1 MKATITKIILLFTTF
16 FLVSA
21 CCNEEN
27 IYITPEDTE
36 GRVNVYIEGDITNAE
51 AAEQLKNEVGTL
63 TQNIYVQHTTQL
75 TEIDIKIV
83 KDLKYILIDNNNSL
97 KKTTIEGGGE
107 TFVNVIKIEKNNSL
121 TEVFIEKI
129 KNTNFIIYKGTDKQQ
144 TEKLICNDLENIYVS
159 LDFST
164 HINNNNILQFNHL
177 KTIGTRADNYIIE
190 NNWQYNETYIG
201 GKFNMVVFPKLEEV
215 NYFNTSSYNADTI
228 GDTPMIIDTLRFPQL
243 KSIETFKSEPF
254 FTVNTL
260 NLPKLE
266 YCKNFYIRGVGN
278 DYISPGTYENPTI
291 NFPVLSYC
299 ENFTMMFNHSSAE
312 KINNYLHQFLTIQP
326 INSKI
331 LYFEQESFPTGQG
344 VLDQQTLINQ
354 GNTIEFY

>member
-75 TEIDIKIV
+75 TE
-83 KDLKYILIDNNNSL
+83 LLISFKNNLTNLLVNNNIKL
-97 KKTTIEGGGE
+97 KNLSIIGGGE
-107 TFVNVIKIEKNNSL
+107 SYVNTIKILQNN
-121 TEVFIEKI
+121 E
-129 KNTNFIIYKGTDKQQ
+129 
-144 TEKLICNDLENIYVS
+144 LENITIDNIKTATNFEFVGYNK
-159 LDFST
+159 LQPEKLLCTKLETIYLRLWYST
-164 HINNNNILQFNHL
+164 HKN
-177 KTIGTRADNYIIE
+177 ADNTISFPDLKIIGSHASIIPITSE
-190 NNWQYNETYIG
+190 YSHVTMLT
-201 GKFNMVVFPKLEEV
+201 GKCSIVNFPKLEEV
-215 NYFNTSSYNADTI
+215 YELQFALA
-228 GDTPMIIDTLRFPQL
+228 TLNLTVDSLFINELTFSQL
-243 KSIETFKSEPF
+243 KKVETLKSDVF
-254 FTVNTL
+254 YTINTL

-266 YCKNFYIRGVGN
+266 YCKNFFLRGVGN
-278 DYISPGTYENPTI
+278 DYISPGTYDNPTI
-291 NFPVLSYC
+291 NFPILKYC
-299 ENFTMMFNHSSAE
+299 ESFTLMFNHSSAE